1 MCWRCWVR
9 RRMPMLPV
17 DREYVGAPRHQQLLR
32 LPHLLHNKRD
42 LLKQQKSPI
51 EQQKRRPPTQGMCL
65 V

>member
-1 MCWRCWVR
+1 
-9 RRMPMLPV
+9 MLPV